1 MADYA
6 TLQKQNQ
13 VLLRNKAK
21 SPGAKKECLDKSEC
35 KVSTPPKDGAILG
48 GWARMNYRWWPRS
61 PHQEPCIPGQS

>member
-1 MADYA
+1 MTDYT

-35 KVSTPPKDGAILG
+35 KISTAPEDGAILG
-48 GWARMNYRWWPRS
+48 GWVRMDYRR
-61 PHQEPCIPGQS
+61 